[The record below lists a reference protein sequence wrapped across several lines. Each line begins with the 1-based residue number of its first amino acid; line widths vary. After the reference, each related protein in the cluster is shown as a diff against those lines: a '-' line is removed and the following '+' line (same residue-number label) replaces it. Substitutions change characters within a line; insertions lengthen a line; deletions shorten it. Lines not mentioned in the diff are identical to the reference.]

1 MANKYGAWIQTILA
15 PECVPLIAIPLLYY
29 KAIKRLNEIMYTA
42 HEPQILQNGN
52 YNCS

>member
-1 MANKYGAWIQTILA
+1 MELGFNLA

-42 HEPQILQNGN
+42 HEPAVTPKMVTITAVN
-52 YNCS
+52 YY